1 MNGGGTTK
9 CSFWKFS
16 ELFPAHNCMSQVKCV
31 LLWPNALWKLET
43 TSSSPESLCLWYS
56 HIDVSFYR
64 TWDNHTQMHTHT
76 FSSTQSSVSQPTVET
91 DRHPWCIT
99 LLFISW
105 ICHRPRTTGQHLAR
119 VTNLHSAR
127 CPGWLRTPRLF
138 NFRCDSVITEASC
151 DWNGDKLHKETQTEL
166 EREQLLEFYLFSTH

>member
-1 MNGGGTTK
+1 MFKMLLLFMKKLQTF
-9 CSFWKFS
+9 SRPYLYDSRLFWPRS
-16 ELFPAHNCMSQVKCV
+16 
-31 LLWPNALWKLET
+31 LWTLET
-43 TSSSPESLCLWYS
+43 TSSSPKSFCLWYS
-56 HIDVSFYR
+56 HIGMSFYR
-64 TWDNHTQMHTHT
+64 SWGKHTQMHTFFQQHGHT
-76 FSSTQSSVSQPTVET
+76 HSQVHQRPTVET

-105 ICHRPRTTGQHLAR
+105 ICHCPRTTGQHLAG

-127 CPGWLRTPRLF
+127 CPGWLRMPRLF

-166 EREQLLEFYLFSTH
+166 ERE